1 MIKRLGHYLKF
12 GAAALAVSSAA
23 HTAHAAQID
32 LLVLYDDHS
41 ASRLQGEPAVVM
53 KSWQDQ
59 INAMYRNSQVDL
71 QLRIVGVERNNL
83 AASDMTQALTTIARS
98 QAVAQIRD
106 RVGADFVTQL
116 HQSGNCGVGYLSVHP
131 SYAFN
136 VLGPG
141 CGPATLAHELGHN
154 MGLNHSRA
162 QGDTSGTE
170 FRYGL
175 GHGVNGAFGTL
186 MTYEWYYRAA
196 KMSVFSNPRV
206 MCRGYPCGVE
216 AGAPGEADAARAI
229 NNVKDRLANFRPTK
243 VGGGPVT
250 NPEPPKPTDPEPTNP
265 DNGVS
270 NGNYLLKVAGNGRCL
285 NVNNS
290 RWGMSD
296 VVQWSCT
303 QAGNQQW
310 TLTKLTGDA
319 VKLTN
324 TGTQN
329 CLNVVASSNRA
340 GANVIAYRC
349 ADRASQQWQLKG
361 VENGQYQITAKH
373 SGLCLDAGSD
383 ANGSSLTQAN
393 CSGSASQRFSFTRL

>member
-1 MIKRLGHYLKF
+1 M
-12 GAAALAVSSAA
+12 
-23 HTAHAAQID
+23 
-32 LLVLYDDHS
+32 
-41 ASRLQGEPAVVM
+41 
-53 KSWQDQ
+53 
-59 INAMYRNSQVDL
+59 
-71 QLRIVGVERNNL
+71 
-83 AASDMTQALTTIARS
+83 
-98 QAVAQIRD
+98 
-106 RVGADFVTQL
+106 
-116 HQSGNCGVGYLSVHP
+116 
-131 SYAFN
+131 
-136 VLGPG
+136 
-141 CGPATLAHELGHN
+141 
-154 MGLNHSRA
+154 
-162 QGDTSGTE
+162 
-170 FRYGL
+170 
-175 GHGVNGAFGTL
+175 
-186 MTYEWYYRAA
+186 
-196 KMSVFSNPRV
+196 
-206 MCRGYPCGVE
+206 
-216 AGAPGEADAARAI
+216 
-229 NNVKDRLANFRPTK
+229 
-243 VGGGPVT
+243 
-250 NPEPPKPTDPEPTNP
+250 
-265 DNGVS
+265 
-270 NGNYLLKVAGNGRCL
+270 
-285 NVNNS
+285 NNS